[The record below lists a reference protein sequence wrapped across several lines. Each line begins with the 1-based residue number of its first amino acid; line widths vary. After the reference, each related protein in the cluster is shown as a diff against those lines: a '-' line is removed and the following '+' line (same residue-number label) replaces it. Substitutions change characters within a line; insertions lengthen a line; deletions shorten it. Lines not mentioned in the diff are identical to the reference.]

1 MRSKDSQSIRAARP
15 GEESAI
21 RDLVRDAYALYVPRM
36 GKEPGPMLDDYAQR
50 VAEGGAFVLEI
61 DGVIAGITV
70 LLPFEDYLLL
80 DNVAVA
86 EAFQGRGLGRVLVD
100 FAETE
105 AARRGYAELRLYT
118 HETMVENVAIYKRLG
133 WQETHRVTEKDY
145 DRIYMRKMVTPA

>member
-1 MRSKDSQSIRAARP
+1 MRSKDSQPIRAARP

-50 VAEGGAFVLEI
+50 VTEGSAFVLEI

-100 FAETE
+100 FAEAE

-133 WQETHRVTEKDY
+133 WEETHRVTEKGY
-145 DRIYMRKMVTPA
+145 DRIYMRKSVAT